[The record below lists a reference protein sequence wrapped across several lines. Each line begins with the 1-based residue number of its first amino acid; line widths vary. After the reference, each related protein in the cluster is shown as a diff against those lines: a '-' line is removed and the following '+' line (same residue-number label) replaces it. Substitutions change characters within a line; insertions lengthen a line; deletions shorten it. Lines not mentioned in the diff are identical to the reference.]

1 MRVFNYDLRVLLIN
15 RMKSRQK
22 KVRNKLIFFHFV
34 LILKGTL
41 SSCSF
46 VLILTKVLKVV
57 LDITTFTYEARSVDE
72 ESLSS
77 VGKESVGKVVVCKME
92 ESVGKAVV
100 DIVVYYIL
108 DLFKSAK
115 LILAI
120 ASYTSQ
126 TNRMPHLFSPE
137 SPNRQLK

>member
-1 MRVFNYDLRVLLIN
+1 M
-15 RMKSRQK
+15 
-22 KVRNKLIFFHFV
+22 
-34 LILKGTL
+34 
-41 SSCSF
+41 
-46 VLILTKVLKVV
+46 
-57 LDITTFTYEARSVDE
+57 LDITTFTCEARSVDE

-92 ESVGKAVV
+92 ESVGKMEESVGKAVV

-120 ASYTSQ
+120 ANYTS
-126 TNRMPHLFSPE
+126 
-137 SPNRQLK
+137 

>member
-1 MRVFNYDLRVLLIN
+1 M
-15 RMKSRQK
+15 
-22 KVRNKLIFFHFV
+22 
-34 LILKGTL
+34 
-41 SSCSF
+41 
-46 VLILTKVLKVV
+46 
-57 LDITTFTYEARSVDE
+57 LDITTFTCEARSVDE

-77 VGKESVGKVVVCKME
+77 VGKESVGKMEESVGKME

-120 ASYTSQ
+120 ASYTS
-126 TNRMPHLFSPE
+126 
-137 SPNRQLK
+137 